1 MKALLSIITA
11 FFVGFVLSSAVNLFG
26 VDLNPFLGATATTL
40 TLVGSGVY
48 SFVTEASSSGYLT
61 ALLREVWV
69 QDIAENLFSGHE
81 FISHSIDDSVHVI
94 NNKVHLPQAGAVPS
108 VVKNRS
114 SYPATIGQRTD
125 TDWTYTIDNFTTDPI
140 HITDYEDLQVSYDK
154 RMSVMGEH
162 IAKLGEECGDQ
173 IAYIWSPSAD
183 AALVLRTTGANTA
196 DLPHVTATGA
206 RLKLTRADLQ
216 RMAKK
221 LDKDKMPKEGRYL
234 LLPPEMY
241 YDLVGIDQLVRS
253 DFMGK
258 PGLPEGVI
266 DKLLGFNIMMRA
278 NVVMYNNVAAGVK
291 KAVGA
296 AAAATDCL
304 GAIAWSKYATRRA
317 KGSTQVY
324 LNEKQ
329 AEYYGDIMSAE
340 VNLGGQVKYDDYK
353 GVVAIAQGYEAP

>member
-1 MKALLSIITA
+1 MKALLSLITA
-11 FFVGFVLSSAVNLFG
+11 FLVGFVMISAANLFG
-26 VDLNPFLGATATTL
+26 VDINPLVGATATTAIL
-40 TLVGSGVY
+40 TGSGVY
-48 SFVTEASSSGYLT
+48 SFVTGASSTGYLT

-69 QDIAENLFSGHE
+69 ADIAENLFSGHE
-81 FISHSIDDSVHVI
+81 FISHSIDDSVHVV
-94 NNKVHLPQAGAVPS
+94 NNKVHLPQAGTVPN

-114 SYPATIGQRTD
+114 SYPASIGQRTD
-125 TDWTYTIDNFTTDPI
+125 TDFTYTVDNFTTDPI
-140 HITDYEDLQVSYDK
+140 HVTDYEELQTSYDK

-173 IAYIWSPSAD
+173 VAYIWATSAD
-183 AALVLRTTGANTA
+183 ADLVLRTTGANTA

-216 RMAKK
+216 RLAKK

-241 YDLVGIDQLVRS
+241 YDLIGVDQLVRA

-258 PGLPEGVI
+258 PGLPEGAI
-266 DKLLGFNIMMRA
+266 DKILGFNIMVRA
-278 NVVMYNNVAAGVK
+278 NVVMYNEAAAGVK

-317 KGSTQVY
+317 KGATKVY
-324 LNEKQ
+324 LNENQ

-340 VNLGGQVKYDDYK
+340 VNLGAQVKYSDYR